1 MSEFSCLKVT
11 NLGSLMINLFKIKTL
26 INKCLRQKKEKI
38 DTLDIN
44 EVEKLKI
51 IKELNKK
58 LNLVTNKYNI
68 IHNKLYH
75 ILDVI
80 SNYECSTSKINNC
93 EKNNFCINS
102 KENEELWLEVDSLYE
117 RINSFY
123 YETKVS
129 LISEIELCLFRLNKI
144 KKISYLLA

>member
-26 INKCLRQKKEKI
+26 INKCIRQKKEKI
-38 DTLDIN
+38 DTLDIR
-44 EVEKLKI
+44 VEKLKI

-58 LNLVTNKYNI
+58 LNFAIDKYNI

-75 ILDVI
+75 ILDLI

-93 EKNNFCINS
+93 EKNNFCIDS
-102 KENEELWLEVDSLYE
+102 KENEELWLEVDNLYE
-117 RINSFY
+117 KINSFY